1 MKLKYLYST
10 HTQKNHTHVFSSEKY
25 PFCCDVNVPGQE
37 FQKHNFTNRQ
47 KLKQNHQRLLQNV
60 IEYEPE
66 RLFRLAIIIIF
77 KNLFSNIHIN
87 SLLKFEKVLLAK
99 YSCIRKSNSRV
110 YFKQI

>member
-10 HTQKNHTHVFSSEKY
+10 HKHKNHTHVFSSEKY
-25 PFCCDVNVPGQE
+25 PFCCEVNVPGQE
-37 FQKHNFTNRQ
+37 FQKHNFTNWQ

-87 SLLKFEKVLLAK
+87 SLLKFEKV
-99 YSCIRKSNSRV
+99 
-110 YFKQI
+110 